1 MNPVDSL
8 NPESR
13 YHVTFLMKHCFPCSN
28 EPFSSKIVIFFFWC
42 ISAQFLLEMSGE
54 ERVANSINAYVL

>member
-28 EPFSSKIVIFFFWC
+28 EPFSSKIVIFFFLVYFC
-42 ISAQFLLEMSGE
+42 TISVGDVRRREGG
-54 ERVANSINAYVL
+54 